1 MISSALLSTFH
12 LFALAI
18 GLPGVFLRG
27 RALRGLAADKPT
39 ALRRLFIADN
49 FWGLAAMLWIGT
61 GLARLFGTFE
71 KGSGYYLNSSSF
83 LIKLALFGV
92 AFALELWPMITFIK
106 WRIAQRKGLEID
118 TSQAPLLARINDVEV
133 ALILAIPFL
142 ASMMAR
148 GVGFTWFRG

>member
-1 MISSALLSTFH
+1 MLGSALLSTFH

-18 GLPGVFLRG
+18 GLPGIFLRG
-27 RALRGLAADKPT
+27 LALRGLATDKT

-49 FWGLAAMLWIGT
+49 LWGLAAILWLGT
-61 GLARLFGTFE
+61 GLARLFGTHE

-92 AFALELWPMITFIK
+92 AFALELWPMITFMK
-106 WRIAQRKGLEID
+106 WRIAQKKGKELD
-118 TSQAPLLARINDVEV
+118 TSRAPLLARINDVEV

-148 GVGFTWFRG
+148 GVGFTWFK